1 MIYMKKSRDYIC
13 TDDGVE
19 VADLLWIVHAKA
31 QSSIPRRIQDERFP
45 EVSAGGYPSRL
56 RDRHLHVRLR
66 SRPVR
71 RLKIT
76 IFPFLFLI

>member
-1 MIYMKKSRDYIC
+1 MKKSRDYIY
-13 TDDGVE
+13 TEDGVD
-19 VADLLWIVHAKA
+19 VAELLWIVHAKA
-31 QSSIPRRIQDERFP
+31 QSSIPGRIPDESFLG
-45 EVSAGGYPSRL
+45 VSAGGYPSRL

-66 SRPVR
+66 ERQV